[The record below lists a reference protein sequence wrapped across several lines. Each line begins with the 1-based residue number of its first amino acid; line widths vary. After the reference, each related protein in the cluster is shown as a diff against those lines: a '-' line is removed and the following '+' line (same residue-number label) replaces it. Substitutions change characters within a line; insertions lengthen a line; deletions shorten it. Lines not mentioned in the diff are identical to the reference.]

1 MSIQKLEVYLLH
13 HLFLTESVFF
23 QEQAPSWRSFCSV
36 LPGSCHGIFS
46 HQVPLH
52 SQLLR
57 LLFLIEYKGDLR
69 PSSNYNSCYH
79 TDASSDS
86 REAQDRETSVSSE
99 NNQVHDTEEKQEEV
113 V

>member
-1 MSIQKLEVYLLH
+1 M
-13 HLFLTESVFF
+13 LFGHGLQVEN
-23 QEQAPSWRSFCSV
+23 V
-36 LPGSCHGIFS
+36 LA
-46 HQVPLH
+46 LH
-52 SQLLR
+52 SSLLGMPRSPSLSCPLFPPAQLLR

-99 NNQVHDTEEKQEEV
+99 NSQVHDTEEKQEEV